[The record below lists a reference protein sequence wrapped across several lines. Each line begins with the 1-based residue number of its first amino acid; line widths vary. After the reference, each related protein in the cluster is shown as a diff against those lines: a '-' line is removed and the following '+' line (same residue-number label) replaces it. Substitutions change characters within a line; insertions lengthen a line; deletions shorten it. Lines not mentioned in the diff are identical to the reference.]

1 MKFFPTFFHGVKKMQ
16 NNKDK
21 KQSLRRVT
29 ATVTEFAMCILGSLM
44 YAVAVSLFVNPL
56 KFVAGGVTG
65 LGILVNYLA
74 PVVSTGVFV
83 FVANIPLFIIS
94 WKKFGFS
101 FIARTIF
108 ATALTSVFID
118 VLHVLGEQYG
128 WFFAGEEKLVG
139 AIFGGIIAGAGLGIV
154 FLGGAT
160 TGGLDILARLLRLK
174 FPHLSVGRLILICDF
189 TVVLL
194 SGIVYRS
201 VESVLYSIVIVFLSS
216 LAVDHIV
223 AGRSHSKLLFILT
236 DKSEEVT
243 RDIIAICGRG
253 VSVIPAQG
261 GYTGQEK
268 KLLMCVV
275 RTHEVSKVRK
285 VVASYDE
292 KPFIIITDSSEVLG
306 QGFKSH
312 KDTL

>member
-1 MKFFPTFFHGVKKMQ
+1 MK
-16 NNKDK
+16 NNTDK
-21 KQSLRRVT
+21 KVNMKKVIST
-29 ATVTEFAMCILGSLM
+29 GTELMMCVLGALM

-65 LGILVNYLA
+65 LGILINYLV
-74 PVVSTGVFV
+74 PVISTGTFV

-94 WKKFGFS
+94 WKKFGFK
-101 FIARTIF
+101 FIARTVF
-108 ATALTSVFID
+108 ATALVSVFID
-118 VLHVLGEQYG
+118 ILADLGEKYN
-128 WFFAGEEKLVG
+128 WFFSGDEKLVG
-139 AIFGGIIAGAGLGIV
+139 TIFGGIIAGAGLGIV

-189 TVVLL
+189 AVVLL

-201 VESVLYSIVIVFLSS
+201 VESILYSIIIIFLSS

-236 DKSEEVT
+236 DSYEEVT
-243 RDIIAICGRG
+243 KDIIAICGRG

-261 GYTGQEK
+261 GYTGQDK

-275 RTHEVSKVRK
+275 RTHEVSRVRK
-285 VVASYDE
+285 VVAKYDE

-312 KDTL
+312 NDTL

>member
-1 MKFFPTFFHGVKKMQ
+1 MKYFPPFWSLVKNMQ
-16 NNKDK
+16 NETGK
-21 KQSLRRVT
+21 KQKLRKITSVI
-29 ATVTEFAMCILGSLM
+29 TEFAMCILGAFM
-44 YAVAVSLFVNPL
+44 YSAAVSLFVNPL

-65 LGILVNYLA
+65 LGILVNYIF
-74 PVVSTGVFV
+74 PVISTGAFV
-83 FVANIPLFIIS
+83 FIANIPLFIIS
-94 WKKFGFS
+94 WKKFGFK
-101 FIARTIF
+101 FIARTVF
-108 ATALTSVFID
+108 ATALVSVFID
-118 VLHVLGEQYG
+118 ILAGLGERYG
-128 WFFAGEEKLVG
+128 WFFSGEEKLVG

-201 VESVLYSIVIVFLSS
+201 IESVLYSIIIVFLSS

-223 AGRSHSKLLFILT
+223 AGRSHSKLLFIMT
-236 DKSEEVT
+236 DRHEEVT
-243 RDIIAICGRG
+243 KDIIAVCGRG
-253 VSVIPAQG
+253 VSIIPAQG
-261 GYTGQEK
+261 GYTGNEK

-275 RTHEVSKVRK
+275 RTHEVSTVRK
-285 VVASYDE
+285 IVSKYDE
-292 KPFIIITDSSEVLG
+292 KPFIIIAESSEVLG

-312 KDTL
+312 NDTL

>member
-1 MKFFPTFFHGVKKMQ
+1 MK
-16 NNKDK
+16 NNTDK
-21 KQSLRRVT
+21 KVNMKKVIST
-29 ATVTEFAMCILGSLM
+29 GTELMMCVLGALM

-65 LGILVNYLA
+65 LGILVNYLV
-74 PVVSTGVFV
+74 PVISTGAFV
-83 FVANIPLFIIS
+83 FIANIPLFIIS
-94 WKKFGFS
+94 WKKFGFN
-101 FIARTIF
+101 FIARTVF

-118 VLHVLGEQYG
+118 LLANLGEKYG
-128 WFFAGEEKLVG
+128 WFFSGDEKLVG

-189 TVVLL
+189 AVVLL

-201 VESVLYSIVIVFLSS
+201 VESILYSIIIIFLSS

-236 DKSEEVT
+236 DSYEEVT
-243 RDIIAICGRG
+243 KDIIAICGRG

-261 GYTGQEK
+261 GYTGQDK

-275 RTHEVSKVRK
+275 RTHEVSRVRK
-285 VVASYDE
+285 VVAKYDE

-312 KDTL
+312 NDTL

>member
-1 MKFFPTFFHGVKKMQ
+1 MK
-16 NNKDK
+16 NNTDK
-21 KQSLRRVT
+21 KVNMKKVIST
-29 ATVTEFAMCILGSLM
+29 GTELMMCVLGALM

-65 LGILVNYLA
+65 LGILINYLV
-74 PVVSTGVFV
+74 PVISTGTFV

-94 WKKFGFS
+94 WKKFGFK
-101 FIARTIF
+101 FIARTVF
-108 ATALTSVFID
+108 ATALVSVFID
-118 VLHVLGEQYG
+118 ILADLGEKYN
-128 WFFAGEEKLVG
+128 WFFSGDEKLVG
-139 AIFGGIIAGAGLGIV
+139 TIFGGIIAGAGLGIV

-189 TVVLL
+189 AVVLL

-201 VESVLYSIVIVFLSS
+201 VESVLYSIIIIFLSS

-236 DKSEEVT
+236 DSYEEVT
-243 RDIIAICGRG
+243 KDIIAICGRG

-261 GYTGQEK
+261 GYTGQDK

-275 RTHEVSKVRK
+275 RTHEVSRVRK
-285 VVASYDE
+285 VVAKYDE

-312 KDTL
+312 NDTL

>member
-1 MKFFPTFFHGVKKMQ
+1 MNST
-16 NNKDK
+16 DK
-21 KQSLRRVT
+21 KQQIKRMT
-29 ATVTEFAMCILGSLM
+29 ATATELLMCVLGAFM
-44 YAVAVSLFVNPL
+44 YSAAVSLFVTPL
-56 KFVAGGVTG
+56 KFAAGGVTG
-65 LGILVNYLA
+65 LGILINYMVPA
-74 PVVSTGVFV
+74 ISTGMFV
-83 FVANIPLFIIS
+83 FLANVPLFLIS
-94 WKKFGFS
+94 WKKFGFR
-101 FIARTIF
+101 FIARTVF
-108 ATALTSVFID
+108 STVLVSVFID
-118 VLHVLGEQYG
+118 LIATLGEKYG

-189 TVVLL
+189 VVVLL
-194 SGIVYRS
+194 SGIVYKS
-201 VESVLYSIVIVFLSS
+201 VESILYSIIIVFLSS
-216 LAVDHIV
+216 LAVDYIV

-236 DKSEEVT
+236 DSHEEVT

-275 RTHEVSKVRK
+275 RTHEVSRVRK
-285 VVASYDE
+285 VVANYDE

-312 KDTL
+312 NDTL

>member
-1 MKFFPTFFHGVKKMQ
+1 MK
-16 NNKDK
+16 NNTDK
-21 KQSLRRVT
+21 KVNMKKVIST
-29 ATVTEFAMCILGSLM
+29 GTELLMCVLGALM

-65 LGILVNYLA
+65 LGILVNYLV
-74 PVVSTGVFV
+74 PVISTGTFV

-94 WKKFGFS
+94 WKKFGFK
-101 FIARTIF
+101 FIARTVF
-108 ATALTSVFID
+108 ATALVSVFID
-118 VLHVLGEQYG
+118 ILADLGEKYN
-128 WFFAGEEKLVG
+128 WFFSGDEKLVG

-189 TVVLL
+189 AVVLL

-201 VESVLYSIVIVFLSS
+201 VESILYSIIIIFLSS

-236 DKSEEVT
+236 DSYEEVT
-243 RDIIAICGRG
+243 KDIIAICGRG

-261 GYTGQEK
+261 GYTGQDK

-275 RTHEVSKVRK
+275 RTHEVSRVRK
-285 VVASYDE
+285 VVAKYDE

-312 KDTL
+312 NDTL